1 MASHVATRLPEVER
15 AAELRSA
22 AMALS
27 GHSRISDE
35 NVAGLYTN
43 GYDLYAQG
51 RPEKAIHF
59 LALAAMYRPAEPGY
73 MLALGICQKALK
85 HYDRAIQAFSMATTF
100 EPTDPRPALHVAECL
115 LALERPDEAKK
126 LLEAVIEFARLDG
139 GHDVVLRRAEVVLG
153 LMRKP

>member
-1 MASHVATRLPEVER
+1 MAPNVATRLPEVER

-22 AMALS
+22 ATALS
-27 GHSRISDE
+27 GHRRLSDE
-35 NVAGLYTN
+35 HVAGLYTN
-43 GYDLYAQG
+43 GYDFYAQG

-100 EPTDPRPALHVAECL
+100 EPTDPRPALHMAECL
-115 LALERPDEAKK
+115 LALERRDEAAT
-126 LLEAVIEFARLDG
+126 LIEAVIEYARLAG
-139 GHDVVLRRAEVVLG
+139 GHDPVLQRAEVVLG